1 MFYTVKLARFDSD
14 EKYWLHEDPN
24 KYWWRAYVGGRR
36 ATDPDSDNDG
46 LLFLPTFWT
55 DAGVDR
61 ALRYVPG
68 PIEGEGPWKVGN
80 AIVTLLAC
88 HGTDAELAND
98 FSCWQSRL
106 LELGEAYPAK
116 QDIERQM
123 KLHAAA
129 AAGLSDCHPR
139 FRKWQ
144 P

>member
-1 MFYTVKLARFDSD
+1 MADLFSVTAPLVIRFKESG
-14 EKYWLHEDPN
+14 EKQIMLE
-24 KYWWRAYVGGRR
+24 RIAY
-36 ATDPDSDNDG
+36 NDG

-80 AIVTLLAC
+80 AIVTVLAC

>member
-1 MFYTVKLARFDSD
+1 MADLFSVTAPLVIRFKESG
-14 EKYWLHEDPN
+14 EKQIMLE
-24 KYWWRAYVGGRR
+24 RIAY
-36 ATDPDSDNDG
+36 NDG

-80 AIVTLLAC
+80 AIVTVLAC

-123 KLHAAA
+123 KQHAAA
-129 AAGLSDCHPR
+129 AAGLTDCHPR
-139 FRKWQ
+139 FRKR
-144 P
+144 